1 MWSFSLFIYSY
12 LAIPDLSN
20 IPVLSSFQFINFF
33 SKSEIKYKFLNAK
46 INIKLANIVFIKF
59 GRSVEKIITFL
70 TSC

>member
-20 IPVLSSFQFINFF
+20 IPVLSSLQFINFF